1 MSFTKLEQHQE
12 FQVECIQTITVV
24 LLEYVLAV
32 SVYNQVLIYAP
43 TEMRITMLP
52 LGLISGAVLL

>member
-32 SVYNQVLIYAP
+32 YNQVLIYAP